1 MSHTEALQAYKMHD
15 FEKAVSLFET
25 LAEEKNDQAMVNL
38 GLMYLKGEGVK
49 KDALK
54 AKEWF
59 ERASEYENDS
69 AFYNLALMY
78 QSAIGVKEDLVAA
91 VEYFRKAVKQ
101 KHQGAYFRLAL
112 ILLKDRN
119 EVELVKEGFEC
130 MLQAAF
136 SGHPMAKMQ
145 LSGLSVTPNLT
156 CKKNESFRAK
166 SFEEQKMIV
175 EDAIQR
181 YIRPILVKDGGNII
195 LIDFNNQNGL
205 QINLAYQGNCAGC
218 SLASTSTYE
227 LIRNTLMQVID
238 EDIKVYV
245 L

>member
-1 MSHTEALQAYKMHD
+1 
-15 FEKAVSLFET
+15 
-25 LAEEKNDQAMVNL
+25 
-38 GLMYLKGEGVK
+38 
-49 KDALK
+49 
-54 AKEWF
+54 
-59 ERASEYENDS
+59 
-69 AFYNLALMY
+69 
-78 QSAIGVKEDLVAA
+78 
-91 VEYFRKAVKQ
+91 
-101 KHQGAYFRLAL
+101 
-112 ILLKDRN
+112 
-119 EVELVKEGFEC
+119 
-130 MLQAAF
+130 
-136 SGHPMAKMQ
+136 
-145 LSGLSVTPNLT
+145 
-156 CKKNESFRAK
+156 
-166 SFEEQKMIV
+166 MIV